1 MGNLMKNGV
10 SYTGSMLGGSTKT
23 FKGILE
29 AGETSISF
37 VDTLITGNSTIDY
50 ETSKL
55 GVNPTNIEVANNAVT
70 LTFAAQA
77 EDIGIRV
84 TVSNDA
90 VEPAPTK
97 MRFLKATGQQYIEL
111 PDVRGNEGIKLE
123 FYGYLAD
130 YYGGSQGIFGT
141 QWEWDCLCVTN
152 SAPSA
157 GSIGIEWERSG
168 GGDALTVPWNKPVY
182 FVFDT
187 NGEIRADEQEI
198 TFTPTQYS
206 NNTLKLFCG
215 GNNGSYAGFLWASE
229 MKIYKNNVLVKD
241 LLPTKVGGEACYYD
255 LVGKKA
261 YFSETST
268 PFQLEEIE
276 YTPPKKP
283 EFTVEYEMTNA
294 STSTDTFTVVNE
306 GLYFLAAVNSYK
318 ERYKPTITINST
330 QGQIWNQN
338 SKSAVSAYCFATL
351 YPGDT
356 VTFNGGGVSY
366 RGNLYQAIRI
376 TNCSFNSLTTY
387 DSDTERHNFT
397 YDILNIDKPTFIY
410 YGNSGAS
417 SAWDNSNI
425 NASVCNTYTK
435 RSTDGKANCRIVT
448 CSQAPNGGT
457 ITCHSADYDCD
468 IFVNAQLDLLN

>member
-1 MGNLMKNGV
+1 MGILMKNGV

-84 TVSNDA
+84 TISNDA
-90 VEPAPTK
+90 AEPAPTK

-130 YYGGSQGIFGT
+130 YTGGSQGIFGT
-141 QWEWDCLCVTN
+141 QWSWDCLCITN

-157 GSIGIEWERSG
+157 GLIGIEWERSG
-168 GGDALTVPWNKPVY
+168 GKDTLTVPCNKPVY

-187 NGEIRADEQEI
+187 NGEVRANEQEI

-215 GNNGSYAGFLWASE
+215 ADNGAYAGFLWASE

-241 LLPTKVGGEACYYD
+241 LIPTKVNEVPCYYD
-255 LVGKKA
+255 VIGKKA
-261 YFSETST
+261 YFSETNT

-276 YTPPKKP
+276 YEPTPCISVGGAQQILHLP
-283 EFTVEYEMTNA
+283 MTF
-294 STSTDTFTVVNE
+294 STGNE
-306 GLYFLAAVNSYK
+306 NYILKSKMYFSSRHAPAANGYA
-318 ERYKPTITINST
+318 YF
-330 QGQIWNQN
+330 
-338 SKSAVSAYCFATL
+338 VSAWNGSDNMIACDGTTEAISI
-351 YPGDT
+351 YPTGGRNLISMNGIKDRWIDIEINQAQNYAKIDGVIYNNTWRNPSSQFYIQGGNTGASASVFYGETQIYKNGVLIANYIPSVKANGIGYFYDT
-356 VTFNGGGVSY
+356 VSQTDKVSE
-366 RGNLYQAIRI
+366 GSS
-376 TNCSFNSLTTY
+376 SFGY
-387 DSDTERHNFT
+387 ACF
-397 YDILNIDKPTFIY
+397 
-410 YGNSGAS
+410 
-417 SAWDNSNI
+417 
-425 NASVCNTYTK
+425 
-435 RSTDGKANCRIVT
+435 
-448 CSQAPNGGT
+448 
-457 ITCHSADYDCD
+457 
-468 IFVNAQLDLLN
+468 

>member
-84 TVSNDA
+84 TISNDA
-90 VEPAPTK
+90 AEPAPTK

-130 YYGGSQGIFGT
+130 CTTTAQGLFGT
-141 QWEWDCLCVTN
+141 QWSRDCLCIIN
-152 SAPSA
+152 SLQSA
-157 GSIGIEWERSG
+157 GSVDIEWQRNG
-168 GGDALTVPWNKPVY
+168 GGTDALTVPCNKPVY

-187 NGEIRADEQEI
+187 NGGVRANEQTI
-198 TFTPTQYS
+198 TFTPTWYS
-206 NNTLKLFCG
+206 GNTLKLFCG
-215 GNNGSYAGFLWASE
+215 GADGAHASKLWASE

-241 LLPTKVGGEACYYD
+241 LIPTKVKGVPCYYD
-255 LVGKKA
+255 IIGRKA
-261 YFSETST
+261 YFSKTST

-276 YTPPKKP
+276 YEPTPCLLSNGNAKLNLTTITGLKQ
-283 EFTVEYEMTNA
+283 NA
-294 STSTDTFTVVNE
+294 SNYKVETKLNISLTHKKENSQIYYLGSNYVRGNDDVSIYKNGNTGNFVVKRSGTTIPIIANTWTNISMTSQKFGVGDLEFDNPVGYNDSMGIFQSGGTSSYAAIGPMQIYVNDELKYDFEPRVNANGIGYYYDKISGNSYVSNTSTSF
-306 GLYFLAAVNSYK
+306 GYA
-318 ERYKPTITINST
+318 
-330 QGQIWNQN
+330 
-338 SKSAVSAYCFATL
+338 CF
-351 YPGDT
+351 
-356 VTFNGGGVSY
+356 
-366 RGNLYQAIRI
+366 
-376 TNCSFNSLTTY
+376 
-387 DSDTERHNFT
+387 
-397 YDILNIDKPTFIY
+397 
-410 YGNSGAS
+410 
-417 SAWDNSNI
+417 
-425 NASVCNTYTK
+425 
-435 RSTDGKANCRIVT
+435 
-448 CSQAPNGGT
+448 
-457 ITCHSADYDCD
+457 
-468 IFVNAQLDLLN
+468 